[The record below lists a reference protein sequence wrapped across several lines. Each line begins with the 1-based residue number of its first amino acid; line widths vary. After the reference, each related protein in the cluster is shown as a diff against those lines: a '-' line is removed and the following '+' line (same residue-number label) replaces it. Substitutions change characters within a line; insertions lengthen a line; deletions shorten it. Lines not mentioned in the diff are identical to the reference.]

1 MPETTS
7 FTVLVV
13 ESDRGAVRQ
22 IQSCLTIAG
31 LQVLRPAATV
41 PEALVALDVTPPD
54 VLVVDLGLVADQTM
68 RRALADA
75 ASARSI
81 PLVYLSSSTDR
92 TALAR
97 ALDGHGAACVVKP
110 LVERQ
115 LISTVTLAAMAVRAG
130 VALAAPRRSEL
141 EQKLRDIAAIV
152 SDVEFEP
159 VAATPGRKSTS
170 SDNDETASVLSA
182 REKQIVD
189 LLANGARVVTIA
201 RQLQLSPHTVRNH
214 LKSVFR
220 KLNLHGQHE
229 LYEYWHRQAG

>member
-1 MPETTS
+1 MAETTS
-7 FTVLVV
+7 FTVLVI

-31 LQVLRPAATV
+31 LQVLRPANTV
-41 PEALVALDVTPPD
+41 PEALASFDVTRPD
-54 VLVVDLGLVADQTM
+54 VVVVDLGLVADAAT

-75 ASARSI
+75 ALARSI
-81 PLVYLSSSTDR
+81 PLVYLTSSTDR
-92 TALAR
+92 TALTR
-97 ALDGHGAACVVKP
+97 LLEGRGAACVVKP

-115 LISTVTLAAMAVRAG
+115 LISTVTLAAMAARAG

-152 SDVEFEP
+152 SDVELETAGTTARKP
-159 VAATPGRKSTS
+159 VS
-170 SDNDETASVLSA
+170 SENDETASVLSA

-229 LYEYWHRQAG
+229 LYEFWHRQAG

>member
-1 MPETTS
+1 MAEPTS

-31 LQVLRPAATV
+31 LQVLRPAHTV
-41 PEALVALDVTPPD
+41 PEALVTLDLTPPD
-54 VLVVDLGLVADQTM
+54 VVIIDLALVADPTL
-68 RRALADA
+68 RRAVADA
-75 ASARSI
+75 ASARAI
-81 PLVYLSSSTDR
+81 PLVYLTATADR
-92 TALAR
+92 SAVAR
-97 ALDGHGAACVVKP
+97 ALEGHAAACVVKP

-115 LISTVTLAAMAVRAG
+115 LISSVTFA
-130 VALAAPRRSEL
+130 ALAARAGTALSATRRSEL

-152 SDVEFEP
+152 NDVDTD
-159 VAATPGRKSTS
+159 AASAPAGRKTLTEQEETTSGLST
-170 SDNDETASVLSA
+170 

>member
-1 MPETTS
+1 MAETTS
-7 FTVLVV
+7 YTVLVI

-31 LQVLRPAATV
+31 LHVLRTANTV
-41 PEALVALDVTPPD
+41 PEALASFDVTPPD
-54 VLVVDLGLVADQTM
+54 VVVVDLGLVADATM
-68 RRALADA
+68 RRLLADA
-75 ASARSI
+75 AESRSI
-81 PLVYLSSSTDR
+81 PLVYLTASTDR
-92 TALAR
+92 AALAR
-97 ALDGHGAACVVKP
+97 LLDGRGAACVVKP

-115 LISTVTLAAMAVRAG
+115 LISTVTLAAMAARAG
-130 VALAAPRRSEL
+130 VTLAAPRRSEL

-152 SDVEFEP
+152 GDVDLD
-159 VAATPGRKSTS
+159 AAAGTPARKAMSNE
-170 SDNDETASVLSA
+170 NDETSVLSA

-229 LYEYWHRQAG
+229 LYEFWHRQAG

>member
-1 MPETTS
+1 LAEPTS

-31 LQVLRPAATV
+31 LQVLRPAHTV
-41 PEALVALDVTPPD
+41 PEALVAFDLTPPD
-54 VLVVDLGLVADQTM
+54 VVVIDLALVADPTL
-68 RRALADA
+68 RRAVADA
-75 ASARSI
+75 SAARSI
-81 PLVYLSSSTDR
+81 PLVYLTAAPDR

-97 ALDGHGAACVVKP
+97 ALDGQAAACVVKP

-115 LISTVTLAAMAVRAG
+115 LIATVTHAAMAARAG
-130 VALAAPRRSEL
+130 AALPQARRSEL

-152 SDVEFEP
+152 NDVEFD
-159 VAATPGRKSTS
+159 AASAPQGGKATGAEHEELTS
-170 SDNDETASVLSA
+170 LLSA